1 MWRGDSL
8 QSSPPALYQLLY
20 RNTLKKLICEFT
32 SILHNNNI
40 HLLIELINHMNKS
53 HLVTELLNSK
63 YYLMLILRILLCHT
77 YFFYQKSKLRKI
89 ILHVAIQKD

>member
-1 MWRGDSL
+1 
-8 QSSPPALYQLLY
+8 
-20 RNTLKKLICEFT
+20 
-32 SILHNNNI
+32 
-40 HLLIELINHMNKS
+40 MNKS